1 MEVRNIEIPIID
13 KSQVESRCVYRF
25 FKRFFDIV
33 FSLIGLFCL
42 SWLFLIII
50 IWIKIDD
57 RGPVF
62 FSQTRVG
69 KDGKEFKMYKFRSMV
84 TNAEEL
90 KHKLMKQNEVDGAM
104 FKMKDDPRITK
115 AGKFIRKTS
124 LDELPQLW
132 NVLIG
137 DMSLVG
143 PRPPLPAEVA
153 HYSEHDMQRLMVKP
167 GCTGLWQ
174 VTARNTVGFKDMVGI
189 DLTYIQRANLMYD
202 FWILLCTVK
211 VVIIPNGAY

>member
-90 KHKLMKQNEVDGAM
+90 KHELMKQNEVDGAM

-153 HYSEHDMQRLMVKP
+153 HYSEHDTWLYRFMA
-167 GCTGLWQ
+167 GDC
-174 VTARNTVGFKDMVGI
+174 
-189 DLTYIQRANLMYD
+189 
-202 FWILLCTVK
+202 
-211 VVIIPNGAY
+211 

>member
-1 MEVRNIEIPIID
+1 MEVRNIEIPIAD
-13 KSQVESRCVYRF
+13 KSQVESRYAYRF

-33 FSLIGLFCL
+33 FSLIGLICL

-90 KHKLMKQNEVDGAM
+90 KHELMEQNEVDGAM

-202 FWILLCTVK
+202 FWLILCTVK
-211 VVIIPNGAY
+211 VIFKPNGAY

>member
-42 SWLFLIII
+42 FWLFLIII

-90 KHKLMKQNEVDGAM
+90 KHKLMKQNEVDGAI

-189 DLTYIQRANLMYD
+189 DLTYIQRA
-202 FWILLCTVK
+202 
-211 VVIIPNGAY
+211 